1 MTEKRRFTRIVF
13 TVRAECT
20 VAGKT
25 FPVERLINLS
35 VGGCMIEINAGVAID
50 DECEVVI
57 PLGAEG
63 LYVNVKGR
71 VARIADDHIGVKFV
85 SIDPESLQHLQN
97 IIKYNSPDAE
107 TIEDELK
114 DHPGLL

>member
-1 MTEKRRFTRIVF
+1 MAEKRRFTRIVF
-13 TVRAECT
+13 AVRAECT

-25 FPVERLINLS
+25 FSVERLINLS
-35 VGGCMIEINAGVAID
+35 VGGCLVEIKAEAAID
-50 DECEVVI
+50 DECDVVI

-63 LYVNVKGR
+63 LHVNVKGR
-71 VARIADDHIGVKFV
+71 VARIEDDYIGIKFV
-85 SIDPESLQHLQN
+85 SIDPESLHHLQN

-107 TIEDELK
+107 AIEDELK

>member
-13 TVRAECT
+13 AVRAECT
-20 VAGKT
+20 IAGKT
-25 FPVERLINLS
+25 FPVERLMDLS
-35 VGGCMIEINAGVAID
+35 VGGCLVEISADVAID
-50 DECEVVI
+50 DDCEIVI

-63 LYVNVKGR
+63 LHINVKGR
-71 VARIADDHIGVKFV
+71 VVRIEEDHVGIKFV
-85 SIDPESLQHLQN
+85 SIGPESLQHLQN
-97 IIKYNSPDAE
+97 ILKYNSPDAE